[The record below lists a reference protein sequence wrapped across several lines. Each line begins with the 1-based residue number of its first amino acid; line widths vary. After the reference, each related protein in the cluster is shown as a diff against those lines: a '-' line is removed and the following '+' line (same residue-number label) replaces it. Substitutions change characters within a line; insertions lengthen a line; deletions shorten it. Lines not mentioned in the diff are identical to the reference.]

1 MKDLSY
7 LWYFLGIEAASS
19 PRGYLISQSK
29 YIADILERARLT
41 DNKTIDT
48 SVEVNA
54 RYSSSDGIPLTDPTL
69 YYTIIGS
76 LIYLT
81 ITRPN
86 IAYVV
91 HVVSQFV
98 SSLTTVYWA
107 VVLHI
112 LWYLRGTVFQSL
124 LLSSTSSSELCAYSD
139 VDHGSDLTDRKSVT
153 SFCIFISDS
162 NILKEQETIYCF
174 SILKWS
180 RISCYDIY
188 YQGDCL
194 VYVGYLLIWELLFL
208 ILLLYIVTT
217 RVLFRLLTTRFFM
230 SELSTLR
237 SIVILLVIISSMTPL
252 LYLLFL
258 LPCRL

>member
-81 ITRPN
+81 ITRPD
-86 IAYVV
+86 ITYVV

-124 LLSSTSSSELCAYSD
+124 LLSSTSFSELCAYSD

-162 NILKEQETIYCF
+162 NILKE
-174 SILKWS
+174 
-180 RISCYDIY
+180 
-188 YQGDCL
+188 
-194 VYVGYLLIWELLFL
+194 
-208 ILLLYIVTT
+208 
-217 RVLFRLLTTRFFM
+217 
-230 SELSTLR
+230 
-237 SIVILLVIISSMTPL
+237 
-252 LYLLFL
+252 
-258 LPCRL
+258 